1 MEFIEETLMEKYNA
15 LLKWGIFPDS
25 LRTAKVTS
33 LHEKGDEKYPQ
44 LSSSSFLNVGKFT
57 EYQINFLH
65 KKEINRISNDS
76 TQGKSTETAI
86 HDFLESVQNAREKK
100 IKHD

>member
-1 MEFIEETLMEKYNA
+1 MSENLLNTRFISY
-15 LLKWGIFPDS
+15 I
-25 LRTAKVTS
+25 
-33 LHEKGDEKYPQ
+33 
-44 LSSSSFLNVGKFT
+44 
-57 EYQINFLH
+57 